1 MTAKTPAPPCHDAVM
16 TLRDQNIKKK
26 AQPAQYLCALTAI
39 VFAVFTPNPARA
51 QPPSPAPATE
61 SACDP
66 ATNWQANL
74 LCLNEKAVF
83 VDIALQHS
91 LKKLDDVMAPQQS
104 AQLQHQQRQWLE
116 RRDKECTPTD
126 RPASDSNALAYAMLC
141 RSKMATRR
149 TALLESMEPA
159 ATRQKSAS
167 ERLCPKGSEA
177 SLGCLQK
184 NRDLIENGVH
194 MIYISTLLNLPELQA
209 DKLYTE
215 QQDWEEQRE
224 KSCQLN
230 GYVHEKE
237 DQVVC
242 QTRMALERVKVFKSD
257 WQPLTHKEARP

>member
-1 MTAKTPAPPCHDAVM
+1 MQLRLQPASSRLSCGQWLGAVV
-16 TLRDQNIKKK
+16 LCLASAAS
-26 AQPAQYLCALTAI
+26 AQPA
-39 VFAVFTPNPARA
+39 
-51 QPPSPAPATE
+51 S

-74 LCLNEKAVF
+74 QCLNEKAVF
-83 VDIALQHS
+83 VDIGLQHS
-91 LKKLDDVMAPQQS
+91 LTLLGALMPPQQKI
-104 AQLQHQQRQWLE
+104 QLQNQQQQWLE

-141 RSKMATRR
+141 RSKMTMRR
-149 TALLESMEPA
+149 TALLESMQPA
-159 ATRQKSAS
+159 ATPQKSAS
-167 ERLCPKGSEA
+167 ERLCPKGSES

-215 QQDWEEQRE
+215 QQGWEDQRE
-224 KSCQLN
+224 KSCALN

-242 QTRMALERVKVFKSD
+242 ETRMGLERVRVFKSD
-257 WQPLTHKEARP
+257 WQPLTRKEARP

>member
-1 MTAKTPAPPCHDAVM
+1 MQLRLQPASSRLSCGQWLGAV
-16 TLRDQNIKKK
+16 LLCLASAAG
-26 AQPAQYLCALTAI
+26 AQPSSSACE
-39 VFAVFTPNPARA
+39 
-51 QPPSPAPATE
+51 PAT
-61 SACDP
+61 S
-66 ATNWQANL
+66 WQANL
-74 LCLNEKAVF
+74 QCLNEKAVF

-91 LKKLDDVMAPQQS
+91 LKKLDDLMAPQQS
-104 AQLQHQQRQWLE
+104 AQLQNQQREWLE

-141 RSKMATRR
+141 RSKMTMRR
-149 TALLESMEPA
+149 TALLESIQPA
-159 ATRQKSAS
+159 ATPQKSSS

-184 NRDLIENGVH
+184 NRALIENGVH

-209 DKLYTE
+209 DRLYTE
-215 QQDWEEQRE
+215 QQGWEDQRE

-242 QTRMALERVKVFKSD
+242 YTRMGLERLKVFKSD
-257 WQPLTHKEARP
+257 WQPLTRKEARP